1 MSQHVDCP
9 LRTVE
14 SILTYLSQKTPII
27 FIDNHAEATSEKL
40 AMGFYF
46 DGKVSGVVGTHTH
59 VQTNDARILPG
70 GTAYITD
77 LGMGGSLNS
86 MIGVKKEI
94 LLNKML
100 TQMPAK
106 YEVATEPPYVL
117 SGVIIEV
124 ETKTGKSLSI
134 ETIYLVDHESL

>member
-86 MIGVKKEI
+86 MIGVKI
-94 LLNKML
+94 ISLNLK
-100 TQMPAK
+100 P
-106 YEVATEPPYVL
+106 
-117 SGVIIEV
+117 S
-124 ETKTGKSLSI
+124 S
-134 ETIYLVDHESL
+134 